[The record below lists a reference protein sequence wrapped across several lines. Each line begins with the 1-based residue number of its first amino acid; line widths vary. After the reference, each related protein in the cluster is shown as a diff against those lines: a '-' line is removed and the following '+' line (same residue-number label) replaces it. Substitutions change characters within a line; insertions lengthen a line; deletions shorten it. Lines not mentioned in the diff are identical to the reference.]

1 MEVLD
6 KLFGKEEENSLSDI
20 NIQDVSE
27 SAVKNE
33 DKKLA
38 STEPVVEQVS
48 EDENLTT
55 CEKCDLKQETCEQE
69 LGTKC
74 TGIKIREAVV
84 ESINITSVDA
94 KALAKEVICILDS
107 TPSTDFELVNLK
119 SKLYSMM
126 VKHI

>member
-6 KLFGKEEENSLSDI
+6 KLFGKEEKNSLSDI

-55 CEKCDLKQETCEQE
+55 CEKCDLDKDTCGGCEDIE
-69 LGTKC
+69 VS
-74 TGIKIREAVV
+74 EAVA
-84 ESINITSVDA
+84 EYTNITTNDVKSFA
-94 KALAKEVICILDS
+94 REVISILDS
-107 TPSTDFELVNLK
+107 TPSTDFELVDLK